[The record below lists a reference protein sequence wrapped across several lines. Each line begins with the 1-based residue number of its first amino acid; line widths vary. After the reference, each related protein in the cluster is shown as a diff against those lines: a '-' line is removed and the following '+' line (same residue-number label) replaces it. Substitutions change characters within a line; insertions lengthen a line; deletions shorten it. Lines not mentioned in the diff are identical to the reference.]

1 MGEAVATKKK
11 QELSHVNLM
20 RELQDIPEDWKN
32 YLRMNKENYLDLLE
46 RITSLIKKQDNV
58 MRSAITP
65 HERFAATLRFL
76 IIGGSLEDLKFSNS
90 MSAQGRKKHDFK

>member
-11 QELSHVNLM
+11 QELSHVNSI

-46 RITSLIKKQDNV
+46 RITPLIKKARQCHALGYNL
-58 MRSAITP
+58 T
-65 HERFAATLRFL
+65 
-76 IIGGSLEDLKFSNS
+76 
-90 MSAQGRKKHDFK
+90 

>member
-1 MGEAVATKKK
+1 
-11 QELSHVNLM
+11 
-20 RELQDIPEDWKN
+20 
-32 YLRMNKENYLDLLE
+32 MNKENYLDLLE

-65 HERFAATLRFL
+65 HERLVATLRFL
-76 IIGGSLEDLKFSNS
+76 ITGGSLEDLKFSTS

>member
-1 MGEAVATKKK
+1 M
-11 QELSHVNLM
+11 
-20 RELQDIPEDWKN
+20 IDWKN
-32 YLRMNKENYLDLLE
+32 YLRMNKENYLD
-46 RITSLIKKQDNV
+46 SLIKKQDNV

-76 IIGGSLEDLKFSNS
+76 ITGGSLEDLKFSTS